1 MDAAEVEHT
10 GSAMPASIEGDL
22 RLAGIVK
29 RYGAVT
35 ALAGIDLGV
44 RKGELL
50 TILGPSG
57 SGKTT
62 LLKVVAGF
70 EMPDEGEVLL
80 GAGRITDAPP
90 SKRDIGM
97 VFQNYALFPH
107 MTIADN
113 IAFPLEMRKVRRAER
128 ARRVDEALSLVDL
141 SGLGGRL
148 PRQMSGGQQQ
158 RAALAR
164 AVVFG
169 PKLLLLDE
177 PFGALDRKLREQMQL
192 EVRRLQRRLGV
203 TALFVTHDQEE
214 ALILS
219 DRIAVMEQGRIVQ
232 LGAPQEIYRRPATRF
247 VAGFIGESN
256 LYRVKVDE
264 RGSGSLENGTR
275 IPLPGSA
282 VAAGQEVGVMLRPER
297 PRQVGGTE
305 AADVTFSGEVVET
318 VYLGETIKYR
328 VQLDPGFEVV
338 VRWPF
343 RDAGEALKVGDR
355 VALGWNR
362 DDVHLVPWSLTA

>member
-1 MDAAEVEHT
+1 
-10 GSAMPASIEGDL
+10 MPASIEGDL

-35 ALAGIDLGV
+35 ALAGVDLGV

-70 EMPDEGEVLL
+70 ETPDEGEVLL
-80 GAGRITDAPP
+80 GGGDITDAPP
-90 SKRDIGM
+90 AKRDIGM

-107 MTIADN
+107 MTVARQHRLSARD
-113 IAFPLEMRKVRRAER
+113 AER
-128 ARRVDEALSLVDL
+128 AAGPRSSAPRRRGAEPCRPV
-141 SGLGGRL
+141 
-148 PRQMSGGQQQ
+148 
-158 RAALAR
+158 RARRTAAR
-164 AVVFG
+164 GSCRADSSSAWRS
-169 PKLLLLDE
+169 PARSCSTRELLLLDE

-232 LGAPQEIYRRPATRF
+232 LGAPQEIYERPANALRRR
-247 VAGFIGESN
+247 
-256 LYRVKVDE
+256 LHR
-264 RGSGSLENGTR
+264 R
-275 IPLPGSA
+275 IQPLSREG
-282 VAAGQEVGVMLRPER
+282 R
-297 PRQVGGTE
+297 
-305 AADVTFSGEVVET
+305 
-318 VYLGETIKYR
+318 
-328 VQLDPGFEVV
+328 
-338 VRWPF
+338 
-343 RDAGEALKVGDR
+343 
-355 VALGWNR
+355 
-362 DDVHLVPWSLTA
+362 